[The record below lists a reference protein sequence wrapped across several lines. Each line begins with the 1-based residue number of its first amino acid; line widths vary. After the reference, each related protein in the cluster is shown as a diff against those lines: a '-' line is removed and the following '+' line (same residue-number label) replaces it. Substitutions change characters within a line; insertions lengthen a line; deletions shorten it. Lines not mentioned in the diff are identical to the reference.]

1 MISLRPF
8 LLLLACLCSETVFS
22 QVRITEQCDSE
33 SLLLVGVRV
42 GEKIYAKDTI
52 ESGSKGYNLDPGM
65 YALVRGGT
73 LVGDFL
79 VTTFESEEII
89 VGCDSIVGV
98 KSEVNQVFRGFIRS
112 EDSLKVSVYDRA
124 QGRAKQ
130 ILEWCYPQLGLG
142 RIPQSDY
149 TNAGFNRFFCRYLSE
164 SQEFLS
170 NTPFFELNLEY
181 YFSKLVSQDS
191 DTLIKYVKTLED
203 CLSGDSKLYF
213 LRFALQRFE
222 SSKVLGHEN
231 VFIDVGIR
239 TIVKGS
245 TVFDSATDFGILN
258 KAKQLYPNRIGTV
271 VSDFKLYDPSGGS
284 FQLFRSAPGLYK
296 LLVFF
301 DPDCHHCRESF
312 PFITAFA
319 QKFQDQGVEVYAV
332 STSLDS
338 GELIKFAG
346 EFGTPKNLSYSYDPN
361 IKGQTFRDFY
371 YLPSTPTLYLIRAN
385 GTCIARGVA
394 ASELESIFSHFA
406 LGMEQ

>member
-1 MISLRPF
+1 MIRLRYIIQ
-8 LLLLACLCSETVFS
+8 LIACLCSETLFS

-52 ESGSKGYNLDPGM
+52 ESGSKAYNLDPGM
-65 YALVRGGT
+65 YALVREGT

-79 VTTFESEEII
+79 VTSFESDEII
-89 VGCDSIVGV
+89 VGCDSIAGV

-112 EDSLKVSVYDRA
+112 ADSLKVSVYDRA

-142 RIPQSDY
+142 RIPQSEY
-149 TNAGFNRFFCRYLSE
+149 TNAGFNRFFCGYLSE
-164 SQEFLS
+164 SQEFLF

-191 DTLIKYVKTLED
+191 DTLVKYVKTLEE
-203 CLSGDSKLYF
+203 CLKGESKLYF

-239 TIVKGS
+239 NIVKGS

-258 KAKQLYPNRIGTV
+258 KAQQLYPNRIGTL
-271 VSDFKLYDPSGGS
+271 VSDFKLFNPSGGD

-312 PFITAFA
+312 PAVTAFA

-332 STSLDS
+332 STSLDA
-338 GELIKFAG
+338 GELLKFAS
-346 EFGTPKNLSYSYDPN
+346 EFGTPKNLSYSFDPN

-371 YLPSTPTLYLIRAN
+371 YLPSTPTLYLVKAN

-406 LGMEQ
+406 LGLEQ

>member
-1 MISLRPF
+1 MSHFRYSI
-8 LLLLACLCSETVFS
+8 LLIACLCSATLFG
-22 QVRITEQCDSE
+22 QVKITEQCDSE

-42 GEKIYAKDTI
+42 GEKIYAKDTV
-52 ESGSKGYNLDPGM
+52 EKGTKVYNLDPGM
-65 YALVRGGT
+65 YALVREGN
-73 LVGDFL
+73 LIGDFL
-79 VTTFESEEII
+79 LTTFESEEII
-89 VGCDSIVGV
+89 VGCDSIVLI
-98 KSEVNQVFRGFIRS
+98 KSEVNEVFRGFVRS
-112 EDSLKVSVYDRA
+112 ADSLKVSVYDLA

-130 ILEWCYPQLGLG
+130 ILEWCYPQLALG
-142 RIPQSDY
+142 RIPQSEY
-149 TNAGFNRFFCRYLSE
+149 TNAGFNRFFCGYLSE

-170 NTPFFELNLEY
+170 STPFFELNLEY

-191 DTLIKYVKTLED
+191 DTLIKYVKTLEE
-203 CLSGDSKLYF
+203 CLNGDSKLYF

-239 TIVKGS
+239 TISKGS

-258 KAKQLYPNRIGTV
+258 KAKQLYPNRIGTA
-271 VSDFKLYDPSGGS
+271 VSDFKLFDPSGGS

-312 PFITAFA
+312 PLITAFA

-332 STSLDS
+332 STSLDA
-338 GELIKFAG
+338 GELVKFAS

-371 YLPSTPTLYLIRAN
+371 YLPSTPTLYLVRAN

>member
-1 MISLRPF
+1 MSHLRYSILFIS
-8 LLLLACLCSETVFS
+8 CLCSATLFG
-22 QVRITEQCDSE
+22 QVKITEQCDSE

-42 GEKIYAKDTI
+42 GEKIYAKDTVD
-52 ESGSKGYNLDPGM
+52 KGTKVYNLDPGM
-65 YALVRGGT
+65 YALVREGN
-73 LVGDFL
+73 LIGDFL
-79 VTTFESEEII
+79 LTTFESEEII
-89 VGCDSIVGV
+89 VGCDSIVLI
-98 KSEVNQVFRGFIRS
+98 KSEVNEVFRGFVRS
-112 EDSLKVSVYDRA
+112 PDSLKVSVYELA

-142 RIPQSDY
+142 RIPQSEY
-149 TNAGFNRFFCRYLSE
+149 TNAGFNRFFCEYLSE

-203 CLSGDSKLYF
+203 CLNGDSRLYF

-231 VFIDVGIR
+231 VFIDIGIR
-239 TIVKGS
+239 TISKGS
-245 TVFDSATDFGILN
+245 TVFDSTTDFGILN
-258 KAKQLYPNRIGTV
+258 KAKQLYPNRIGTL
-271 VSDFKLYDPSGGS
+271 VSDFKLFDPSGGS
-284 FQLFRSAPGLYK
+284 FQFFRSAPGLYK

-312 PFITAFA
+312 PLITAFA

-332 STSLDS
+332 STSLDG

-371 YLPSTPTLYLIRAN
+371 YLPSTPTLYLVRAN

-406 LGMEQ
+406 LGLEQ